1 MLKKPISK
9 KNLLRRRMEIIGT
22 ALITSKKNM
31 QNKKMMS
38 VLCLLCILMSCHQ
51 AGNQLE
57 TPTAQKD
64 SVFNSI
70 SSVAAIVDTK
80 HQAQQFIR
88 TANLKF
94 SVKNVATATYDIEE
108 ITRKNGGFVTFTHM
122 ASNISN
128 QSWIAISADSTLETT
143 HYQVTNTITLSVP
156 NTMLDT
162 TLKEIARNVDFLDFR
177 IIEATDVSLLRYAN
191 SLAAKRAEKAA
202 VQLTNAIDSKGKKL
216 SEITPAHAILA
227 STLEQADHAMLSNL
241 SLTDQI
247 KFSTVKIAIYQREAI
262 KREVMANYKNIAAY
276 EPGFGSKLLAALSLG
291 LELLKSV
298 VLFFAK
304 FWAVFLILTMGYV
317 VYKKYWVVVKK

>member
-1 MLKKPISK
+1 
-9 KNLLRRRMEIIGT
+9 
-22 ALITSKKNM
+22 M

-38 VLCLLCILMSCHQ
+38 ALCLLCILMSCHQ

-57 TPTAQKD
+57 TPTSQKD
-64 SVFNSI
+64 SVFNNI

-202 VQLTNAIDSKGKKL
+202 VQLTNA
-216 SEITPAHAILA
+216 HAILA